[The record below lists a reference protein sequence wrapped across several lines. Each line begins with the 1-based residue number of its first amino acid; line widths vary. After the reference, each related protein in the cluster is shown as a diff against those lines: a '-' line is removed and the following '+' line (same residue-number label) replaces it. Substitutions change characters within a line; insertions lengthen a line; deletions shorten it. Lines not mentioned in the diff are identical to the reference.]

1 VLSGYSGR
9 LNQEIRIKR
18 GLSYG
23 AGSTLDA
30 RRDVGPFVASAQT
43 KNESGA
49 QVADLLLGEIG
60 RLSSS
65 PPADAELTPRK
76 AVLIGNFSRN
86 LETANGLV
94 GQVAALAL
102 YGLSL
107 DEINRY
113 ISNVQTISTAD
124 VEKFAGT
131 RLGAKNSSI
140 IVVGNAKAFLP
151 ELQKHYPNVEV
162 IPVSE
167 MDLNTA
173 LLRKKKQTQ

>member
-1 VLSGYSGR
+1 
-9 LNQEIRIKR
+9 
-18 GLSYG
+18 
-23 AGSTLDA
+23 
-30 RRDVGPFVASAQT
+30 VASAQT

-49 QVADLLLGEIG
+49 QVAELLFSEIG

-65 PPADAELTPRK
+65 PPIDSELRPRK

-94 GQVAALAL
+94 AQVASLAL
-102 YGLSL
+102 YGLSF

-113 ISNVQTISTAD
+113 IGNVQTINSAD
-124 VEKFAGT
+124 VEKFAGS
-131 RLGAKNSSI
+131 RLDAKTSSI

-151 ELQKHYPNVEV
+151 ELEKKYPNVEV
-162 IPVSE
+162 IPISE